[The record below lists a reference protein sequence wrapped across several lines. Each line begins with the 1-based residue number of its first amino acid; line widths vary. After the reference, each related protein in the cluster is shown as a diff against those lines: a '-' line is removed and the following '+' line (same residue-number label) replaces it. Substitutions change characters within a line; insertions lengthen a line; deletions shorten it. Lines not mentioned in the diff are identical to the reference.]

1 MGAEITTT
9 ATDPQVLA
17 DIEAVLRRITDGTPV
32 DSETSRRIEERAAR
46 ITEEIRRVHGVIDD
60 DTFHALLSDD
70 EDL

>member
-1 MGAEITTT
+1 MSTKITTT
-9 ATDPQVLA
+9 GTDPQVLA

-46 ITEEIRRVHGVIDD
+46 ITEDIRRVHGVIDD
-60 DTFHALLSDD
+60 DAFRALISDD